1 MKSTSCEGPFT
12 WFDSSVLQIIA
23 TTGVEAYIYVHVY
36 IFSQTLN
43 LPAD

>member
-23 TTGVEAYIYVHVY
+23 TTGVEAYVHVY